1 MFHSKR
7 QYLNSIYV
15 EQQGE
20 TKDQARFTTYTIP
33 IPTAKKN
40 KDTELRCLFKGF
52 EYVLEQK
59 M

>member
-1 MFHSKR
+1 M
-7 QYLNSIYV
+7 LNNKAK
-15 EQQGE
+15 QK
-20 TKDQARFTTYTIP
+20 TRHDLLPTIP

-59 M
+59 MWKNDDDDGKLE

>member
-1 MFHSKR
+1 M
-7 QYLNSIYV
+7 LNNKAKQKTRHDLLPTV
-15 EQQGE
+15 
-20 TKDQARFTTYTIP
+20 P
-33 IPTAKKN
+33 IPSAKKN